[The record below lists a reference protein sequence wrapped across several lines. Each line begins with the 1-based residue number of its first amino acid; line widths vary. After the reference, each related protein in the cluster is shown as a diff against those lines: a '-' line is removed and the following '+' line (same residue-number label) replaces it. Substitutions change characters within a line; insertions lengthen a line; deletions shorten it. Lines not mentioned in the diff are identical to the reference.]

1 MTQHIFNTMATNRE
15 HNFMPHAEVA
25 VFVREDLTF
34 RRFVN
39 FEGRYL
45 SSFCYVVTRTFV
57 SEPTYACTGPT
68 VVMKKRIRLT
78 VNNDRCGFDF
88 HMREWKRMYKYAQ
101 YIIKKISSTSHQFK
115 LCNSSFKNCKIYWL
129 RDKM

>member
-68 VVMKKRIRLT
+68 VVLQKIRFSHEGMKANVQVCTIHHF
-78 VNNDRCGFDF
+78 V
-88 HMREWKRMYKYAQ
+88 
-101 YIIKKISSTSHQFK
+101 II
-115 LCNSSFKNCKIYWL
+115 
-129 RDKM
+129 